1 MPEPAPSETSS
12 HRRPRARELGIPFD
26 GTPGRLNAITDV
38 GGVEVG
44 FTTLIFGDGPRV
56 PGKGPVRTGVTAI
69 FPRGKDSRDS
79 AFAGCFVLNGDG
91 EMTGTAWI
99 AEAGFLDGPV
109 LITNTH
115 SVGVVRD
122 AVIEWQVLHRR
133 APLANSNAA
142 DTSFFSLP
150 VVAETADRALND
162 MDGFHVKREHVF
174 AALDAAAPGP
184 VAEGNVGGGT
194 GMTCH
199 GWKGGTGTASR
210 QLPEDAGGYRVG
222 VLVQANHGNPR
233 RLTVAGVP
241 VGRDLVPERRRES
254 PAPPGAG
261 SIIVVVATNA
271 PLLPHQLERVAKRAA
286 LGVGR
291 TGGLGENSSGDL
303 LIAFSTA
310 NPGVVK
316 AADPAAVTMLP
327 NHRIDPLFAAC
338 VEATEEA
345 IINALIA
352 AETMTGADGLTV
364 PAIPHDRLREV
375 LRRYGQVAEGRLPA
389 ASAE

>member
-1 MPEPAPSETSS
+1 
-12 HRRPRARELGIPFD
+12 
-26 GTPGRLNAITDV
+26 
-38 GGVEVG
+38 
-44 FTTLIFGDGPRV
+44 
-56 PGKGPVRTGVTAI
+56 
-69 FPRGKDSRDS
+69 
-79 AFAGCFVLNGDG
+79 
-91 EMTGTAWI
+91 
-99 AEAGFLDGPV
+99 
-109 LITNTH
+109 
-115 SVGVVRD
+115 
-122 AVIEWQVLHRR
+122 
-133 APLANSNAA
+133 
-142 DTSFFSLP
+142 
-150 VVAETADRALND
+150 
-162 MDGFHVKREHVF
+162 VKREHVF

-241 VGRDLVPERRRES
+241 VGRELVPERRRES

-271 PLLPHQLERVAKRAA
+271 PLLPHQLEPVAKRAA

-316 AADPAAVTMLP
+316 AAYP
-327 NHRIDPLFAAC
+327 
-338 VEATEEA
+338 
-345 IINALIA
+345 
-352 AETMTGADGLTV
+352 
-364 PAIPHDRLREV
+364 
-375 LRRYGQVAEGRLPA
+375 
-389 ASAE
+389 